1 MFFNYHTIIDII
13 AFSHTTYSLLSAIQL
28 YIFVE
33 IRVSPPCRPRSQDR
47 SDGGVNEP
55 DTRIL
60 RKRTNLFCF
69 PKYLIPAKKAYT
81 FSKTFCFNTSKVHL
95 FPIKTTKMMIKQLI
109 YDSCMIVEM
118 RTIIAVYLDI
128 QPSHKKHDGMMVV
141 SKSSFIDSNI
151 LIQDNVNQHVLVQ

>member
-1 MFFNYHTIIDII
+1 M
-13 AFSHTTYSLLSAIQL
+13 SS
-28 YIFVE
+28 
-33 IRVSPPCRPRSQDR
+33 PCRPRSQDR
-47 SDGGVNEP
+47 SDGGVNGP

-109 YDSCMIVEM
+109 YDSCMIVKKE
-118 RTIIAVYLDI
+118 TIISACYDI
-128 QPSHKKHDGMMVV
+128 QSSHKKHDGMIVV
-141 SKSSFIDSNI
+141 FQIFLLLAYVCLLIYIHDFIITCTEFSVFIRCLYNR
-151 LIQDNVNQHVLVQ
+151 QFPNQRLLKGIPSL